1 MKRSGF
7 HLSLMTKD
15 MQALILAGG
24 ENKRL
29 PMIKGFLEIDGRRII
44 DSTVD
49 ILEQIF
55 DRVLISTNN
64 PEDYFYLGI
73 PMVGDTMR
81 QRGPM
86 TGILS
91 ALNIPEISEIF
102 VTACDMPFIRSELIQ
117 YIVEQW
123 DKKWDAAVPLFDE
136 KPQPL
141 LGIYSKTLVHH
152 METSIKHGKR
162 SLRSFL
168 QDMHVLYIN
177 EKDVRRIDPEGRSFV
192 NINTL
197 ADVKQVI
204 GGSA

>member
-1 MKRSGF
+1 MKRSGL
-7 HLSLMTKD
+7 HESLMTND
-15 MQALILAGG
+15 MYALILAGG

-44 DSTVD
+44 DSNVD
-49 ILEQIF
+49 ILELIF
-55 DRVLISTNN
+55 DRVLISTNK
-64 PEDYFYLGI
+64 PEDYCYLGL

-81 QRGPM
+81 HRGPM

-102 VTACDMPFIRSELIQ
+102 VTACDMPFISSELIQ
-117 YIVEQW
+117 YIVDQW
-123 DKKWDAAVPLFDE
+123 DKKWDAAIPLFDK

-141 LGIYSKTLVHH
+141 MGIYSKTIAHH
-152 METSIKHGKR
+152 METSIKQGKR

-168 QDMHVLYIN
+168 EEIHVLYIS

-197 ADVKQVI
+197 ADVQYVI